1 MSDSRLDAGSWR
13 TSAGTTTIAGL
24 LAARSVRAGH
34 LKSDRFLHPIR
45 SGYVQPWKPESHEQ
59 NRVVMG
65 IVAAPAAAYAAGGY
79 FTIMDGIVLP
89 TWFFKALGDALGG
102 QSVAYSCSEP
112 RYASA

>member
-1 MSDSRLDAGSWR
+1 
-13 TSAGTTTIAGL
+13 
-24 LAARSVRAGH
+24 
-34 LKSDRFLHPIR
+34 
-45 SGYVQPWKPESHEQ
+45 
-59 NRVVMG
+59 MG

-89 TWFFKALGDALGG
+89 TWVFKALGDALGG